1 MSLCPDNPSKAL
13 GYNDENRFLEGRT
26 PTQSRWNRLPETY
39 SMSLAPVSTS
49 VLYHNFSLMCLSL
62 IRLQDSVGEAFF
74 YLSLDLLGL

>member
-1 MSLCPDNPSKAL
+1 MSVCPDNPSKAL

-39 SMSLAPVSTS
+39 SMSLALVSIS